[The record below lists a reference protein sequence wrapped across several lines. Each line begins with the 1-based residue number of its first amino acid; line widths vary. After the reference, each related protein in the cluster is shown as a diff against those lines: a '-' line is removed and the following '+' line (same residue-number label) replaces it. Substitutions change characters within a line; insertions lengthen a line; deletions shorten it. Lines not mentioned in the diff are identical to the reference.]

1 MSMKLYVG
9 GFTYNTT
16 EDELKDMFSEFGE
29 VTSATIIMDRQTGNS
44 RGFGFVEM
52 ADLKE
57 GQAAIKGLNGEEKNG
72 RKLTVSPAREKSS
85 GFGGGQRN

>member
-1 MSMKLYVG
+1 MKLYVG

-72 RKLTVSPAREKSS
+72 RKITVSPAREKSS
-85 GFGGGQRN
+85 GFGGGPRN